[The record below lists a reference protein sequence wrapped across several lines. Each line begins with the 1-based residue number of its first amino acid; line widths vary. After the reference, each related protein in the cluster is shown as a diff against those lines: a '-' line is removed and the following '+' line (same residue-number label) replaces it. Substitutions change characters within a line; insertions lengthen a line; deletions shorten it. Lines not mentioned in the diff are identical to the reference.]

1 MSMHRSLNTLDR
13 QVKCN
18 WTIDF
23 CAPYSPRMQE
33 EKSIRQGI
41 GMRLKAAR
49 EAAGYTQQWVAD
61 HFSVIKQTVSAW
73 ETGGGM
79 PDASRLRALAKLYK
93 ISSDAILFEDSLTSE
108 AMQIGAQFDNLSDA
122 QQKMF
127 RAIWLAYFEQAMSD
141 EDVAKRMPP
150 TPKTT
155 ARADAIDGPAP

>member
-1 MSMHRSLNTLDR
+1 
-13 QVKCN
+13 
-18 WTIDF
+18 
-23 CAPYSPRMQE
+23 
-33 EKSIRQGI
+33 
-41 GMRLKAAR
+41 MRLKVAR
-49 EAAGYTQQWVAD
+49 ENAGKTQQQVAD
-61 HFSVIKQTVSAW
+61 FFGVKKGTVSAW

-79 PDASRLRALAKLYK
+79 PDAARLRALAKHYK

-150 TPKTT
+150 APNSN
-155 ARADAIDGPAP
+155 APADATEGPST

>member
-1 MSMHRSLNTLDR
+1 MRNTYHDSMQD
-13 QVKCN
+13 
-18 WTIDF
+18 
-23 CAPYSPRMQE
+23 

-49 EAAGYTQQWVAD
+49 EASNRTQQQVAD
-61 HFSVIKQTVSAW
+61 YFGVTKGTVSAW

-122 QQKMF
+122 HQKMF
-127 RAIWLAYFEQAMSD
+127 RALWLTYFEQAMSD
-141 EDVAKRMPP
+141 EYVAKHL
-150 TPKTT
+150 
-155 ARADAIDGPAP
+155 PALPSNIKASENP